1 MKKKTVLVIDEEKG
15 LTYLFKKILENNYVV
30 YTANKLPEAVSIFK
44 EKKEEI
50 DLVIMEMTMRTMSA
64 TDIVLSFQK
73 IKPKIKFFIVVA
85 SFNQKTFENLSD
97 NGCIGFLGKPFK
109 AGDFLNEIEKVL
121 E

>member
-1 MKKKTVLVIDEEKG
+1 MKKTVLIIDEEKG
-15 LTYLFKKILENNYVV
+15 LTYLFEKMLEDKYVT
-30 YTANKLPEAVSIFK
+30 YTADSFPEAARIFK
-44 EKKEEI
+44 DKKDEI

-64 TDIVLSFQK
+64 TDIVLYFQK

-85 SFNQKTFENLSD
+85 SFNQKTFEDLSG

-109 AGDFLNEIEKVL
+109 AGDLLNEIEKVL